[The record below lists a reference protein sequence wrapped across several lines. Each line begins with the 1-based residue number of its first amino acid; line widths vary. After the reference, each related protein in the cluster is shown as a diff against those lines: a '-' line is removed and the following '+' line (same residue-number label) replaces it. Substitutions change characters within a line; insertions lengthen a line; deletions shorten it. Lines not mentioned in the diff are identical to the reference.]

1 MCGIV
6 GRFER
11 DGERQV
17 DRAQIRRMCDRIVHR
32 GPDDEGQFVEGSVG
46 LGVRRLSI
54 IDVEGGHQPITT
66 EDGRFT
72 IVFNGEIYNYRE
84 VRAELETRGH
94 RFRTASDTE
103 AVLECYAEYGVGC
116 FSRLNGMFAIAIWDA
131 VEQRLVLARDRLGV
145 KPLYVYDDGQSI
157 TFASEIK
164 ALLGET
170 AVAREL
176 DPDALGYYL
185 RYGYVAAPATLVRG
199 IRKLQPAHYMVV
211 ARDQVTTREYWRLDY
226 TPEELPE
233 AEFADRVYQSLR
245 RCVQRELVS
254 DVPLGAFLSGGLD
267 SSSIVTLMTEIT
279 GTAVNTYSVGFAG
292 PDRFHN
298 ELPDAA
304 RMAAHCHSRHHE
316 ILVTPD
322 VPHLIPTL
330 VRTLDEPLADSS
342 FIVTYLIAE
351 LARRTVT
358 VVLSGV
364 GGDEIFGGYRRYLG
378 PGLGR
383 YYDWVPEQA
392 RRLVST
398 GLGRVKVDRGSSL
411 RNYARL
417 ARSFVLA
424 HDLPPFERYD
434 TAIRVTTDARL
445 GCLLEQPAADLSS
458 NLLDQR
464 RAFFDHPTGNDPL
477 ARMMHLDLKTSL
489 PESLLLLT
497 DSMTMATSVEA
508 RVPFL
513 DHELVE
519 LAARIPSALKIH
531 GTRLRYIQKRSMARH
546 LPKEVLQ
553 RRKLGFGCPV
563 GRWFRHDLRELL
575 RDSFADSR
583 VRRKG
588 LFRPA
593 AIQAVIDAHENHRE
607 DNTDLLLG
615 LLTFDVWQSEWLG
628 A

>member
-1 MCGIV
+1 
-6 GRFER
+6 
-11 DGERQV
+11 
-17 DRAQIRRMCDRIVHR
+17 MCDRIVHR
-32 GPDDEGQFVEGSVG
+32 GPDDEGQFVDRSVG

-54 IDVEGGHQPITT
+54 IDVAGGHQPITT
-66 EDGRFT
+66 DDGRFT
-72 IVFNGEIYNYRE
+72 IAFNGEIYNYRQ

-94 RFRTASDTE
+94 RFKTASDTE
-103 AVLECYAEYGVGC
+103 AVLECYAEYGVDC

-131 VEQRLVLARDRLGV
+131 VEQQLVLARDRLGI
-145 KPLYVYDDGQSI
+145 KPLYVHYDGQSV
-157 TFASEIK
+157 TFASEIR
-164 ALLGET
+164 ALLREPD
-170 AVAREL
+170 VPHEL
-176 DPDALGYYL
+176 DHNALAYYL
-185 RYGYVAAPATLVRG
+185 RYGYVTAPATLVRG
-199 IRKLQPAHYMVV
+199 IRKLQPAHYMVF
-211 ARDQVTTREYWRLDY
+211 ARDQVMTREYWRLDY
-226 TPEELPE
+226 TPEPLPE

-267 SSSIVTLMTEIT
+267 SSSIVTLMTDIT

-292 PDRFHN
+292 ADAFHN

-304 RMAAHCHSRHHE
+304 RLAAHCRSTHHE
-316 ILVTPD
+316 ILVAPD
-322 VPHLIPTL
+322 VPNLIPTL
-330 VRTLDEPLADSS
+330 VRRLDEPLADSS

-364 GGDEIFGGYRRYLG
+364 GGDEIFAGYRRYLG
-378 PGLGR
+378 PGLSR
-383 YYDWVPEQA
+383 YYDWVPQQA
-392 RRLVST
+392 RRLVSS
-398 GLGRVKVDRGSSL
+398 GLGRVKVDRGSAL

-417 ARSFVLA
+417 ARSFALA

-434 TAIRVTTDARL
+434 SAVRVTTDARL
-445 GCLLEQPAADLSS
+445 SCLLQQPAGSSDLLAQRRELFDHPAAD
-458 NLLDQR
+458 
-464 RAFFDHPTGNDPL
+464 DPL
-477 ARMMHLDLKTSL
+477 ARMIHLDLQTSL

-513 DHELVE
+513 NHELVE
-519 LAARIPSALKIH
+519 LAARIPSSLKIH
-531 GTRLRYIQKRSMARH
+531 GTRLRYIQKRSMATH
-546 LPKEVLQ
+546 LPKEVFR
-553 RRKLGFGCPV
+553 RRKMGFGCPM
-563 GRWFRHDLRELL
+563 GRWFRHEL
-575 RDSFADSR
+575 RDLLHDSLAEDR

-593 AIQAVIDAHENHRE
+593 AIQAAIDAHQNHRE

-615 LLTFDVWQSEWLG
+615 LLTFDLWQSDWLE